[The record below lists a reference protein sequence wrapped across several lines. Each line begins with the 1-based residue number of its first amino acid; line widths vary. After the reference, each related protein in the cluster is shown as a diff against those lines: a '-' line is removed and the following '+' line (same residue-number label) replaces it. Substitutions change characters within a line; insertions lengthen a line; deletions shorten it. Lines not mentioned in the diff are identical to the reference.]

1 MSIQLISISHKIAPL
16 EVRELFAFSE
26 EQQSHIRKVMTEETF
41 IDECVVLSTCNRT
54 EVYTYTSPD
63 HSVREIYGVMQKV
76 LLSEA
81 SAENKENINDYIL
94 FYHGK

>member
-16 EVRELFAFSE
+16 AIREMFAFSE
-26 EQQSHIRKVMTEETF
+26 EQQSHIRKMMTENTF

-76 LLSEA
+76 LLNEA
-81 SAENKENINDYIL
+81 EALDTENISDYV
-94 FYHGK
+94 